1 MKCLFISVVAWRWLV
16 KNKRARVKEGMEKAF
31 LDGVMQS
38 LKQDNPIFH
47 WVLKLTKEAQN
58 ELCEMSLDIDILL
71 EVLKSG
77 TLDMDYFGRIL
88 EFALVTLRKLSAP
101 SIEDEL
107 KANHQ
112 KFLKELGEITQG
124 GENNNAL
131 FTSLVIKGLQFVLRK
146 IKVQISK
153 AHIKSLEPLIK
164 GPASF
169 EYLRSSFSNRY
180 GPPTEAP
187 ISLPLVKQWLS
198 SVMLVADQDWDD
210 QPNSLSSLRLSNG
223 AHSLEK
229 APITLRAGGS
239 CLRISDPPTLKA
251 NEAEQP
257 ECKGEKVGLFL
268 RLGLLQLVC
277 EIEGLTV
284 ETLPETLKLNF
295 ARLRAVQAFL
305 QKIILLDNMED
316 AGITEVVDTLNLCLE
331 GDEPKK
337 LQARKEIMANV
348 LAKSLRA
355 WDAIFTRVSRT
366 VFLATKAIL
375 LCGSGAEGR

>member
-1 MKCLFISVVAWRWLV
+1 M
-16 KNKRARVKEGMEKAF
+16 ARVKEGMEKAF
-31 LDGVMQS
+31 LDGVIQS
-38 LKQDNPIFH
+38 LKQDNPIFR
-47 WVLKLTKEAQN
+47 WVLKLMKEAQN
-58 ELCEMSLDIDILL
+58 ELCETSLDIYILL

-77 TLDMDYFGRIL
+77 TLDMNYFGRIL

-131 FTSLVIKGLQFVLRK
+131 FTSLVIKGLQFVLR
-146 IKVQISK
+146 Q
-153 AHIKSLEPLIK
+153 IK

-180 GPPTEAP
+180 GPLTEAP

-229 APITLRAGGS
+229 APITLRARGS
-239 CLRISDPPTLKA
+239 VRVHYCWTNNLDSWQSNAHLQDM
-251 NEAEQP
+251 
-257 ECKGEKVGLFL
+257 
-268 RLGLLQLVC
+268 LL
-277 EIEGLTV
+277 
-284 ETLPETLKLNF
+284 
-295 ARLRAVQAFL
+295 
-305 QKIILLDNMED
+305 
-316 AGITEVVDTLNLCLE
+316 
-331 GDEPKK
+331 
-337 LQARKEIMANV
+337 
-348 LAKSLRA
+348 
-355 WDAIFTRVSRT
+355 
-366 VFLATKAIL
+366 
-375 LCGSGAEGR
+375 